1 MTDSLSLPQGWPQ
14 PEQRRPDA
22 RLVGLHAERG
32 DPQARLSAALADLE
46 DADWGL
52 LLAGEPALAR
62 QLAALLGPGTLRVDG
77 RLDVGRAA
85 MAAAGLAV
93 ADLHGD
99 LAGAR
104 AVWLLEPDERTLE
117 RARRAGVRV
126 IVDGTLA
133 PGGGWPRRGADYV
146 VYRDGVTLC
155 GHVDAP
161 FAALFGTGEAP
172 TGAAP
177 APSDL
182 GVALALRDV
191 ATLPLRLARAARTVV
206 SLTERLGG
214 AARPAGPTALLLAPD
229 AAPDSLSVPGGVL
242 AATRHVPDGLLLTP
256 GLEDTS
262 AVLACLR
269 PGAAGTARPGAEHA
283 PVSLTGRGPE
293 QTPPPARDE
302 RPAET
307 APEEARPVREGRRDE
322 RRRFEGR
329 RDDRR
334 RFEGRRE
341 TGRFAEGRGERPR
354 FGSPRADQP
363 RADQPRPEA
372 APSDSA
378 RPDSPRPDSG
388 RADRS
393 APERAPADGLERFT
407 FEATSAAPFP
417 TEVTAPSVAPL
428 ETAPVPAQDEGETWE
443 PEIVFSS
450 LEQPPVPLTHTVSS
464 GPDAPDVTPAE
475 AAAAETPRSQE
486 APARDAPTRQA
497 PASRPAPEA
506 APEAL
511 LVLAPD
517 LPAATEGKAD
527 PAADLTDEQ
536 AAIYARLREWRNA
549 EARRQ
554 EISRFIIASNATL
567 AEIARRVPYTPEDL
581 RAVKGMGPERSR
593 KYGEKILEVVRG

>member
-1 MTDSLSLPQGWPQ
+1 MTDSLSLPQ
-14 PEQRRPDA
+14 EQRRPDA

-46 DADWGL
+46 EADWGL
-52 LLAGEPALAR
+52 LLAGEAALAR

-104 AVWLLEPDERTLE
+104 AVWLLEPDERILE
-117 RARRAGVRV
+117 RARRACVRV

-155 GHVDAP
+155 GHLDAP
-161 FAALFGTGEAP
+161 FAALFGTGETP
-172 TGAAP
+172 HSAAP

-262 AVLACLR
+262 AVLAKLR
-269 PGAAGTARPGAEHA
+269 PGTSGAGRAGGSERASASQAAR
-283 PVSLTGRGPE
+283 SPE
-293 QTPPPARDE
+293 QTPPSPQTEPA
-302 RPAET
+302 AET
-307 APEEARPVREGRRDE
+307 APEEPRFGREVRRD
-322 RRRFEGR
+322 

-334 RFEGRRE
+334 RFEGRRDE
-341 TGRFAEGRGERPR
+341 RRRFDNRRDFSRFPEGRGERPR
-354 FGSPRADQP
+354 SDQP
-363 RADQPRPEA
+363 RADQPGAEQAQPDTARA
-372 APSDSA
+372 DSDRTGSG
-378 RPDSPRPDSG
+378 RMDSG
-388 RADRS
+388 RA
-393 APERAPADGLERFT
+393 ERGAAGRPPADDLERFT
-407 FEATSAAPFP
+407 FEAAPGQEAVPAPVAQAAEAAP
-417 TEVTAPSVAPL
+417 
-428 ETAPVPAQDEGETWE
+428 QDEGETWE
-443 PEIVFSS
+443 PEIVYSS

-475 AAAAETPRSQE
+475 AHGSEHYEEVNAAAPAQFRQADESSAPAAQPAPAE
-486 APARDAPTRQA
+486 AP
-497 PASRPAPEA
+497 
-506 APEAL
+506 

-517 LPAATEGKAD
+517 LPAAGKVD

-549 EARRQ
+549 EAKRQ

-593 KYGEKILEVVRG
+593 KYGDKILDVVRG